1 MIILKI
7 HIFFMFWLH
16 ETVDIFKEQEP
27 WTAQKPNE
35 YWRTIGSL
43 LINEVLINQM
53 ICIRKQTKRA
63 APCLAYR
70 IRRERETN
78 QLRLGTF
85 GVVAE
90 GFVWTSCRDT
100 RKEVLNQER
109 EVVFFSAPRINA
121 LWRNQRADVR
131 SFDEWLLRRDWTIFK
146 AIEKLPGA
154 NRVRSKKSSG

>member
-109 EVVFFSAPRINA
+109 EVVFFNSSHQRSAEKSEG
-121 LWRNQRADVR
+121 WR